1 MENFL
6 NATAWTMAEPKPYG
20 LFHIVMLLVGIPVSI
35 ALAWKLRRVSDRS
48 YHRILFA
55 IAVILLLSELY
66 KQLFHFYVMDNKTYD
81 WWIFPFQLCS
91 LPMYLC
97 AILPFM
103 KKSRWLIPL
112 ETFLMDFN
120 LLGGLMALL
129 VPDGLMHPYI
139 TLTLH
144 AFVWHILLLFVG
156 CFIGFSRHGDIS
168 FRVYKNPS
176 DFTYLHRSCHT
187 AQCFIS
193 FLRGYQYVLY
203 QSLQNHYPACILSNY
218 EAYRHMDRQSPLYH
232 GNVYRCLSHSQNVCH
247 DSSKLR
253 EMSRY
258 PPSVQS
264 FHTSSLFKRL
274 CKTRCTLQRSLFS

>member
-20 LFHIVMLLVGIPVSI
+20 LFHIVMLLGGIPVSI

-144 AFVWHILLLFVG
+144 AFVWHFLLLFVG
-156 CFIGFSRHGDIS
+156 FFIGFSRHGDTSLSGFIKTLPILLICIGAATLLNVLFHSYGDINMFYIS
-168 FRVYKNPS
+168 PYISLPS
-176 DFTYLHRSCHT
+176 
-187 AQCFIS
+187 
-193 FLRGYQYVLY
+193 LY
-203 QSLQNHYPACILSNY
+203 SL
-218 EAYRHMDRQSPLYH
+218 
-232 GNVYRCLSHSQNVCH
+232 
-247 DSSKLR
+247 KL
-253 EMSRY
+253 
-258 PPSVQS
+258 
-264 FHTSSLFKRL
+264 
-274 CKTRCTLQRSLFS
+274 

>member
-144 AFVWHILLLFVG
+144 AFVWHFLLLFVG
-156 CFIGFSRHGDIS
+156 CFIGFSRHGDTSLSGFIKP
-168 FRVYKNPS
+168 FR
-176 DFTYLHRSCHT
+176 FYLS
-187 AQCFIS
+187 A
-193 FLRGYQYVLY
+193 
-203 QSLQNHYPACILSNY
+203 
-218 EAYRHMDRQSPLYH
+218 
-232 GNVYRCLSHSQNVCH
+232 
-247 DSSKLR
+247 
-253 EMSRY
+253 
-258 PPSVQS
+258 
-264 FHTSSLFKRL
+264 
-274 CKTRCTLQRSLFS
+274 

>member
-91 LPMYLC
+91 LPIYLC

-129 VPDGLMHPYI
+129 VRM
-139 TLTLH
+139 
-144 AFVWHILLLFVG
+144 A
-156 CFIGFSRHGDIS
+156 S
-168 FRVYKNPS
+168 
-176 DFTYLHRSCHT
+176 
-187 AQCFIS
+187 
-193 FLRGYQYVLY
+193 
-203 QSLQNHYPACILSNY
+203 CILI
-218 EAYRHMDRQSPLYH
+218 SP
-232 GNVYRCLSHSQNVCH
+232 
-247 DSSKLR
+247 
-253 EMSRY
+253 
-258 PPSVQS
+258 
-264 FHTSSLFKRL
+264 
-274 CKTRCTLQRSLFS
+274 